1 MDIEQLRAKYA
12 AAFDDDFDMPRDSDE
27 ESTDINAS
35 EDESEEEE
43 EFEGTL
49 NRTIRLWNFLLL
61 DVLFMYNIFLS
72 TVKIIGCNPASGFGN
87 HCCLLWP

>member
-1 MDIEQLRAKYA
+1 MQGFVLIYDLTGDMDIEQLRAKYA

-43 EFEGTL
+43 EFEGNL
-49 NRTIRLWNFLLL
+49 NSRTISLWNFLLL
-61 DVLFMYNIFLS
+61 DVLFMYNSFLL
-72 TVKIIGCNPASGFGN
+72 TENDW
-87 HCCLLWP
+87 L